1 MDIFG
6 FHIPLDID
14 FDKLIKIVIK
24 LVVIIAAFSIAVPL
38 GKKMISATIQ
48 KMSLTRKTT
57 PGRIKTLD
65 KLLLNIFSYVMIF
78 IFIGTVLSL
87 FGVSIGPLIAGAG
100 VVGLAI
106 GFGAQGLV
114 SDVVTGFFILLEQQ
128 MEVDDYVTVAGI
140 DGVVEEIGLRTT
152 KVRAFDGT
160 LNYLP
165 NRIIENVANH
175 TRGNMR
181 ALVDVGISYYND
193 VDQAIGVLERICET
207 FQRDERFKDGPH
219 AIGVQS
225 IDGTNVVLR
234 VIGQVENGL
243 QWECERDLLKAIK
256 VAFDEANIEL
266 PLNYQVI
273 HQQEQPGES
282 NGRD

>member
-1 MDIFG
+1 MELFGVDIPVDVELLLGKVFK
-6 FHIPLDID
+6 FAI
-14 FDKLIKIVIK
+14 LIV
-24 LVVIIAAFSIAVPL
+24 AFSIAVPL
-38 GKKMISATIQ
+38 GKKMISATIN
-48 KMSLTRKTT
+48 KMSLTRKTK
-57 PGRIKTLD
+57 PSRIKTLD
-65 KLLLNIFSYVMIF
+65 KLLLNIFSYMMIF
-78 IFIGTVLSL
+78 IFIGTMLSI
-87 FGVSIGPLIAGAG
+87 FGVNIGPLIAGAG
-100 VVGLAI
+100 VLGLAI

-140 DGVVEEIGLRTT
+140 DGIVEEIGLRTT

-181 ALVDVGISYYND
+181 ALVDIGISYSND
-193 VDQAIGVLERICET
+193 VEQAISVLERVCEV
-207 FQRDERFKDGPH
+207 FQTDERFKDGPN

-225 IDGTNVVLR
+225 IDRTDVVLR

-256 VAFDEANIEL
+256 TAFDAANIEL
-266 PLNYQVI
+266 PVNYQVI
-273 HQQEQPGES
+273 QEQQQIG
-282 NGRD
+282 

>member
-1 MDIFG
+1 MELFGVDIPINFELLLG
-6 FHIPLDID
+6 
-14 FDKLIKIVIK
+14 KVIK
-24 LVVIIAAFSIAVPL
+24 LAILIVAFSIAVPL
-38 GKKMISATIQ
+38 GKKMISATIN
-48 KMSLTRKTT
+48 KMSLTRKTK

-65 KLLLNIFSYVMIF
+65 KLLLNIFSYMMIF
-78 IFIGTVLSL
+78 IFIGTMLSI
-87 FGVSIGPLIAGAG
+87 FGVNIGPLIAGAG
-100 VVGLAI
+100 VLGLAI

-140 DGVVEEIGLRTT
+140 DGIVEEIGLRTT

-181 ALVDVGISYYND
+181 ALVDIGISYSND
-193 VDQAIGVLERICET
+193 VDQAISVLERVCEV
-207 FQRDERFKDGPH
+207 FQSDERFKDGPN

-225 IDGTNVVLR
+225 IDRTDVILR

-256 VAFDEANIEL
+256 TAFDAANIEL

-273 HQQEQPGES
+273 QEQPQIG
-282 NGRD
+282 

>member
-6 FHIPLDID
+6 LHFDIEVE
-14 FDKLIKIVIK
+14 KLIKLVLRLVTLIV
-24 LVVIIAAFSIAVPL
+24 AFSIFLPL
-38 GKKMISATIQ
+38 GKKMISATIH
-48 KMSLTRKTT
+48 KMSLTRKTK

-78 IFIGTVLSL
+78 IFIGTLLSL

-181 ALVDVGISYYND
+181 ALVDIGISYYND
-193 VDQAIGVLERICET
+193 VDQAIHVLERVCED
-207 FQRDERFKDGPH
+207 FQQDERFKEGPN
-219 AIGVQS
+219 AIGVQN

-234 VIGQVENGL
+234 IIGQVENGL
-243 QWECERDLLKAIK
+243 QWECERDIRKAVK
-256 VAFDEANIEL
+256 VAFDDANIEL

-273 HQQEQPGES
+273 HQQEQIGES
-282 NGRD
+282 NGRK

>member
-1 MDIFG
+1 MEIFG
-6 FHIPLDID
+6 MHIPVEME
-14 FDKLIKIVIK
+14 KLIETVGKLIVLIVI
-24 LVVIIAAFSIAVPL
+24 FSIAVPL
-38 GKKMISATIQ
+38 GKKMISATVQ
-48 KMSLTRKTT
+48 KMSLSRKTT

-65 KLLLNIFSYVMIF
+65 KLLLNVFSYTMIF
-78 IFIGTVLSL
+78 IFIGTLL
-87 FGVSIGPLIAGAG
+87 RTFGVDIAPLIAGAG
-100 VVGLAI
+100 VIGLAI

-193 VDQAIGVLERICET
+193 VDQAISVLERVCEN
-207 FQRDERFKDGPH
+207 FQRDERFKDGPN
-219 AIGVQS
+219 AIGVQN
-225 IDGTNVVLR
+225 IDGTNIVLR

-256 VAFDEANIEL
+256 MSFDEAKIEL
-266 PLNYQVI
+266 PQNYQVI
-273 HQQEQPGES
+273 HQQELG
-282 NGRD
+282 

>member
-1 MDIFG
+1 MKEFLGKIPFDLDDIIG
-6 FHIPLDID
+6 TA
-14 FDKLIKIVIK
+14 IK
-24 LVVIIAAFSIAVPL
+24 LVVIIVVFSITVPL
-38 GKKMISATIQ
+38 GKKIISATIH

-273 HQQEQPGES
+273 HQQEQLGES

>member
-1 MDIFG
+1 MKEFLEKIPFDLDDIIG
-6 FHIPLDID
+6 TA
-14 FDKLIKIVIK
+14 IK
-24 LVVIIAAFSIAVPL
+24 LVVIIVAFSIAVPL
-38 GKKMISATIQ
+38 GKKIISATIH

-273 HQQEQPGES
+273 HQQEQLGES

>member
-1 MDIFG
+1 MEEVFLYIMEFFG
-6 FHIPLDID
+6 IEVSEEI
-14 FDKLIKIVIK
+14 KNLIA
-24 LVVIIAAFSIAVPL
+24 IAIRLGILILAFSILYPI
-38 GKKMISATIQ
+38 GKRMISATVR
-48 KMSLTRKTT
+48 KMSISRKTT

-65 KLLLNIFSYVMIF
+65 KLLVNIFSYVMIF
-78 IFIGTVLSL
+78 IFIGTLMSM
-87 FGVSIGPLIAGAG
+87 FGVNIGPLIAGAG

-152 KVRAFDGT
+152 KIREFDGT

-175 TRGNMR
+175 SRGNMR
-181 ALVDVGISYYND
+181 ALVDIGISYYND
-193 VDQAIGVLERICET
+193 LDQAMDSIARFCDT
-207 FQRDERFKDGPH
+207 FRTDQRFKEGPDV
-219 AIGVQS
+219 IVVQNME
-225 IDGTNVVLR
+225 GTDVVIR

-243 QWECERDLLKAIK
+243 QWECERDIRKAIK
-256 VAFDEANIEL
+256 IAFDKDGVEV

-273 HQQEQPGES
+273 HKAQELG
-282 NGRD
+282 